1 MELNQLRYFQKVA
14 RTKSITKAAQDL
26 YISQPT
32 LSQSLSRLESS
43 LGCPLFTH
51 QPGKRMQLNE
61 SGELFLKTVDRLFE
75 ELEYGINQVREL
87 NERAKIQV
95 SLASSIHDLCED
107 LVLGFFAC
115 RRDAK
120 ISQRLVPINSL
131 IDLLLTDEIDFA
143 ISPCPI
149 EDPRMDS
156 RPLYVEEL
164 LAVVG
169 QGHRLFGRRWI
180 CKEDILGE
188 KFICNYS
195 EADRIY
201 LEDMLFQDDP
211 DGLDIILES
220 NEVSTIRRM
229 VESGLGIT
237 FMPARVVYQRVK
249 NQEMEVASA
258 LRITDYSSNTPT
270 CITKKKSRTLSG
282 AALEFFQFAVSYCQ
296 EENVRIQNFLTEQFA
311 RLDLP
316 SRSK

>member
-1 MELNQLRYFQKVA
+1 MELTQLRYFQKVA
-14 RTKSITKAAQDL
+14 RTKSITKAAQEL

-61 SGELFLKTVDRLFE
+61 SGELFLKTVDRMFE
-75 ELEYGINQVREL
+75 ELEHGIDQVREL
-87 NERAKIQV
+87 NERARSQV
-95 SLASSIHDLCED
+95 SIASSIHDLCED
-107 LVLGFFAC
+107 LVLGFFDC
-115 RRDAK
+115 HRDAK

-131 IDLLLTDEIDFA
+131 TDLLLADEIDFA

-156 RPLYVEEL
+156 RPLYMEEL

-169 QGHRLFGRRWI
+169 PKHRLFGKKWI
-180 CKEDILGE
+180 GREDILGE

-195 EADRIY
+195 EAGRIY
-201 LEDMLFQDDP
+201 LEDMLFQDAP

-220 NEVSTIRRM
+220 NEVSTIRKM

-249 NQEMEVASA
+249 NQEMAIASA
-258 LRITDYSSNTPT
+258 LRVSDHQADTPT
-270 CITKKKSRTLSG
+270 CITKKKSRILSG
-282 AALEFFQFAVSYCQ
+282 SALEFFQFAVSFCQ
-296 EENVRIQNFLTEQFA
+296 EEDGRIQRFLAEHFGH
-311 RLDLP
+311 L
-316 SRSK
+316 

>member
-1 MELNQLRYFQKVA
+1 
-14 RTKSITKAAQDL
+14 
-26 YISQPT
+26 
-32 LSQSLSRLESS
+32 
-43 LGCPLFTH
+43 
-51 QPGKRMQLNE
+51 MQLNE

-75 ELEYGINQVREL
+75 ELEHGIDQVREL

-95 SLASSIHDLCED
+95 SIASSIHDFCED

-115 RRDAK
+115 CQDAK

-131 IDLLLTDEIDFA
+131 PDLLLTDEIDFA

-149 EDPRMDS
+149 EDSRMDS
-156 RPLYVEEL
+156 RPLYIEEL

-169 QGHRLFGRRWI
+169 PEHRLFGRKWI
-180 CKEDILGE
+180 YKEDILGE

-195 EADRIY
+195 EADRFY

-211 DGLDIILES
+211 GSLDIILDS

-229 VESGLGIT
+229 VESGAGIT

-249 NQEMEVASA
+249 NREMAVASA
-258 LRITDYSSNTPT
+258 LRITDYQLDIPT

-282 AALEFFQFAVSYCQ
+282 SALEFFRFAVSFCQ
-296 EENVRIQNFLTEQFA
+296 EENIRIQNFLQEQFVH
-311 RLDLP
+311 P
-316 SRSK
+316 

>member
-1 MELNQLRYFQKVA
+1 MELTQLRYFQKVA

-75 ELEYGINQVREL
+75 ELEHGIDQVREL

-95 SLASSIHDLCED
+95 SIASSIHDFCED

-115 RRDAK
+115 CQDAK

-131 IDLLLTDEIDFA
+131 PDLLLTDEIDFA

-149 EDPRMDS
+149 EDSRMDS
-156 RPLYVEEL
+156 RPLYIEEL

-169 QGHRLFGRRWI
+169 PEHRLFGRKWI
-180 CKEDILGE
+180 YKEDILGE

-195 EADRIY
+195 EADRFY

-211 DGLDIILES
+211 GSLDIILDS

-229 VESGLGIT
+229 VESGAGIT

-249 NQEMEVASA
+249 NREMAVASA
-258 LRITDYSSNTPT
+258 LRITDYQLDIPT

-282 AALEFFQFAVSYCQ
+282 SALEFFRFVVSFCQ
-296 EENVRIQNFLTEQFA
+296 EENIRIQNFLQEQFVH
-311 RLDLP
+311 P
-316 SRSK
+316 